1 MNILTLGQGEIY
13 QKLLLEILEEHSIT
27 HISLNWPEY
36 KENLPKH
43 KNLEIIYGN
52 NILINDINAG
62 NPDNKDVFLAFSQDD
77 NINIMT
83 SFMAKDIFQIKKVIC
98 GIQNLS
104 KAESLKSA
112 NFQIV
117 NISQIVINSTIS
129 II

>member
-1 MNILTLGQGEIY
+1 MNNLVSVIIPY
-13 QKLLLEILEEHSIT
+13 YDKKNYFFKC
-27 HISLNWPEY
+27 ISSVLHQT
-36 KENLPKH
+36 H